1 MRSIIRRRFW
11 NTLQWS
17 NQILMILC
25 NNSYCQWNILKV
37 ISVSSKTCAQQ
48 NNSKNKV
55 YTCWYVYKQCQK
67 QCRLG
72 QIHFCVFHP
81 YTIAISLQVNCISYE
96 KKFTRNIHEK
106 NVHFNIVSGHFE
118 LMSISNY
125 DDYQPRLIIPKLNLF
140 FLRLSIGYKSVKSL
154 FVMSSENIYYFLF
167 LKWNSNKCYRKHSIH
182 FIFYI
187 LIYIYYIIIL
197 NTNLNT
203 RSTIIKN
210 LFTNERSK

>member
-11 NTLQWS
+11 NTLQWLD
-17 NQILMILC
+17 QILMILC

-37 ISVSSKTCAQQ
+37 ISVSSKTCARQ

-72 QIHFCVFHP
+72 QIRFCVFHP
-81 YTIAISLQVNCISYE
+81 YTIAISLQINCISYE
-96 KKFTRNIHEK
+96 KKFTRKVHEK

-118 LMSISNY
+118 LMSTSNY
-125 DDYQPRLIIPKLNLF
+125 DDYQPRLKIPKLDLF
-140 FLRLSIGYKSVKSL
+140 FMSFNRVQKHKELI
-154 FVMSSENIYYFLF
+154 VMSSENIYYFLF
-167 LKWNSNKCYRKHSIH
+167 LKWNSNKCFRKHSIH

-187 LIYIYYIIIL
+187 LTYICYIIIL
-197 NTNLNT
+197 EWIWIHIQL
-203 RSTIIKN
+203 
-210 LFTNERSK
+210 

>member
-17 NQILMILC
+17 DQILMILC
-25 NNSYCQWNILKV
+25 NDFYYQWNILKV
-37 ISVSSKTCAQQ
+37 ISVSSKPCAQQ

-72 QIHFCVFHP
+72 QIRFCVFHP

-96 KKFTRNIHEK
+96 KKFTRNVHEK

-125 DDYQPRLIIPKLNLF
+125 DDYQLRLIIPKLNLF
-140 FLRLSIGYKSVKSL
+140 FYV
-154 FVMSSENIYYFLF
+154 FQ
-167 LKWNSNKCYRKHSIH
+167 
-182 FIFYI
+182 
-187 LIYIYYIIIL
+187 
-197 NTNLNT
+197 
-203 RSTIIKN
+203 
-210 LFTNERSK
+210 